1 MVRRL
6 REGFGRQRSYVIPV
20 GRADKIDATDANEAF
35 GEYREINYQAALIFD
50 RIFRAQHADNIS
62 VVKSTTS

>member
-6 REGFGRQRSYVIPV
+6 CVRFGRQRSYVIPV

-35 GEYREINYQAALIFD
+35 GEYGEINYQAALTLYH
-50 RIFRAQHADNIS
+50 IFRA
-62 VVKSTTS
+62 